1 MVNIGTL
8 LLGFVSG
15 LILVWCAT
23 AIFRKFAPGLGLV
36 AVENF
41 RSSHIGTVPVAG
53 GVTFVVIS
61 PLIALFIAN
70 QIDVHLERSDWA
82 LLVSGWFIAIVSL
95 IDDWKPLPARVR
107 LVAQVWAVLGLII
120 YARYLRFFGAGSFGV
135 VDVGWL
141 GVLITIVWVL
151 GMSNAF
157 NFMDGMDGLVAGQS
171 LIVALSVAWMSMNV
185 GLSWMAIL
193 SASLGGGLLG
203 FFMHNVSPARVFMG
217 DVGSIWLGFLFSGM
231 AVIGAPR
238 SGERLSLGF
247 WVLILGIFLLDSG
260 LTLGRRLLQ
269 GEPVLEAHRTHY
281 YQRLLSIGWG
291 HGRVTT
297 WYLVMAT
304 ILAGVSIVHFDIWRL
319 PFVVL
324 VVVGLMA
331 FAGTFALVHY
341 VESYKVEFESEHGSP
356 LGKVTAGGLLKPFV
370 RLLQHSGTVLMMDGA
385 IVVIA
390 YLMAF
395 RLGVGNWFDID
406 IRDGIIAVFFVH
418 LTLNLAL
425 GIYIEKLSLSRL
437 SLILRIL
444 SSCLMS
450 FIALLLGEILLGPVR
465 SIPVIVLII
474 GTGMSAIGFVLVRSR
489 RTLQQER
496 FIKD

>member
-1 MVNIGTL
+1 
-8 LLGFVSG
+8 
-15 LILVWCAT
+15 
-23 AIFRKFAPGLGLV
+23 
-36 AVENF
+36 
-41 RSSHIGTVPVAG
+41 
-53 GVTFVVIS
+53 
-61 PLIALFIAN
+61 
-70 QIDVHLERSDWA
+70 
-82 LLVSGWFIAIVSL
+82 
-95 IDDWKPLPARVR
+95 
-107 LVAQVWAVLGLII
+107 
-120 YARYLRFFGAGSFGV
+120 
-135 VDVGWL
+135 
-141 GVLITIVWVL
+141 
-151 GMSNAF
+151 
-157 NFMDGMDGLVAGQS
+157 
-171 LIVALSVAWMSMNV
+171 
-185 GLSWMAIL
+185 
-193 SASLGGGLLG
+193 
-203 FFMHNVSPARVFMG
+203 
-217 DVGSIWLGFLFSGM
+217 
-231 AVIGAPR
+231 
-238 SGERLSLGF
+238 
-247 WVLILGIFLLDSG
+247 
-260 LTLGRRLLQ
+260 
-269 GEPVLEAHRTHY
+269 
-281 YQRLLSIGWG
+281 
-291 HGRVTT
+291 
-297 WYLVMAT
+297 MAT

-437 SLILRIL
+437 SLIWRIL